1 MSQPLL
7 LIFAG
12 PNGSGKSSCYE
23 ALTKTLPPKLK
34 ANIVNPDVFALKL
47 TQELGFNNTN
57 ELNPD
62 IKAQVDI
69 EAGKLALKAREQL
82 LANKEDLIIETTASS
97 TSLLR
102 LITKAKQLGYFTRI
116 VFMMLNSPQLNITRI
131 KHRVSLGGHFID
143 DLTVQRRYDRAIN
156 LLPQLITAA
165 DHFQL
170 FDNSTLPQQ
179 ILLKKAN
186 HDLMVNTAVLST
198 LAPSEQDTIK
208 HLLSKLNLPKQ
219 S

>member
-23 ALTKTLPPKLK
+23 ALTKTLPPKLQ

-82 LANKEDLIIETTASS
+82 LANKEDL
-97 TSLLR
+97 
-102 LITKAKQLGYFTRI
+102 
-116 VFMMLNSPQLNITRI
+116 
-131 KHRVSLGGHFID
+131 
-143 DLTVQRRYDRAIN
+143 
-156 LLPQLITAA
+156 
-165 DHFQL
+165 
-170 FDNSTLPQQ
+170 
-179 ILLKKAN
+179 
-186 HDLMVNTAVLST
+186 
-198 LAPSEQDTIK
+198 
-208 HLLSKLNLPKQ
+208 
-219 S
+219 

>member
-1 MSQPLL
+1 MLRGFNKNS
-7 LIFAG
+7 A
-12 PNGSGKSSCYE
+12 
-23 ALTKTLPPKLK
+23 PKLQ

-97 TSLLR
+97 PSLLR

-179 ILLKKAN
+179 IILKKAN
-186 HDLMVNTAVLST
+186 LDLMVNTATLST
-198 LAPSEQDTIK
+198 LAPSEQDTIN